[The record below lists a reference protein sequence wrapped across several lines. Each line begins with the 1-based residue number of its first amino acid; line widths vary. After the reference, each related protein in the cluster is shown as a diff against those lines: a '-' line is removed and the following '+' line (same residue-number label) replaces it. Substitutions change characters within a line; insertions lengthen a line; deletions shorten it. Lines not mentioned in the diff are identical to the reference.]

1 MHRLPLTKYICILQ
15 NEHILLEQR
24 TQLTGVN
31 RLFLN
36 QHTLPTKHIM
46 HFWCCTLFFLQSTYI
61 YMQTYELPL
70 HFQIELDS
78 INQLR
83 VNTAC
88 EAVNFPGIGTY

>member
-1 MHRLPLTKYICILQ
+1 
-15 NEHILLEQR
+15 
-24 TQLTGVN
+24 
-31 RLFLN
+31 
-36 QHTLPTKHIM
+36 
-46 HFWCCTLFFLQSTYI
+46 
-61 YMQTYELPL
+61 MQTYELPL